1 MVRWTIII
9 GAGLIGAAVAYYL
22 AQSFVGLSPAGAVIC
37 AAMVAFGVGIVAHVN
52 TPDSED
58 LEDSLE

>member
-1 MVRWTIII
+1 MVRWTIVI
-9 GAGLIGAAVAYYL
+9 GAGLVGAAVAFYL
-22 AQSFVGLSPAGAVIC
+22 AQTFVGLTPAGAVIC
-37 AAMVAFGVGIVAHVN
+37 AAAVAFGVGVVAHVN